1 MKENKHSFSLCGF
14 LGKIVIK
21 AAAIVAIFVGVNVVL
36 TKFFNKSLKI
46 SIDVENNELPDDEE
60 AAETEAVDGEDG
72 DADETDGG
80 EEIPEE

>member
-21 AAAIVAIFVGVNVVL
+21 AAAIVAIFVGVNAIL

-46 SIDVENNELPDDEE
+46 SIDVENNELPEDAEDEE
-60 AAETEAVDGEDG
+60 NTADDGEDG